1 MLMANGSD
9 SDSEWCRVVLQR
21 TLADRALLGTET
33 VSMEVLEVLEN
44 QLKLLY
50 RELACLEVLGNLS
63 GEQMISLRCTG
74 QALDE
79 IQNLLS
85 TADEPIISRYVV
97 TATEFSGCIG
107 RPRYDIPRSQLE
119 YLLQNRFTVPQISSL
134 LCVSVRTVR
143 RRMEEYDLSVR
154 IFYRDHGP
162 GRGSFII
169 RVNNSRIERFWRD
182 LFRGCTLL
190 Y

>member
-44 QLKLLY
+44 QLELIY

-85 TADEPIISRYVV
+85 TADKPIISRYVA
-97 TATEFSGCIG
+97 ATEFSGCIG

-134 LCVSVRTVR
+134 LNVSVTTVR

-154 IFYRDHGP
+154 NFYA
-162 GRGSFII
+162 II
-169 RVNNSRIERFWRD
+169 AWFVWQ
-182 LFRGCTLL
+182 
-190 Y
+190 